1 MYTTTD
7 ENGIINNFAKEP
19 KMYLATEPSSKQKRG
34 YLIQGTVAGLF
45 VTALV
50 LISVAVS

>member
-1 MYTTTD
+1 MYSTTD

-19 KMYLATEPSSKQKRG
+19 KMYLAEEPSSTQKRN
-34 YLIQGTVAGLF
+34 YALQGIAAGLL
-45 VTALV
+45 VTAVV